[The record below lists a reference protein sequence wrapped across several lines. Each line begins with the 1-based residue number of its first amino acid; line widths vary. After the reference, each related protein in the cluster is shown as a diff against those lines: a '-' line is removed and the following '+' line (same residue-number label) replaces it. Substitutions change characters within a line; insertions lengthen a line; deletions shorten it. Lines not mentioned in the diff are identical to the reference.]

1 MGDQTSSTFD
11 YKSPDSV
18 LPPPYPNHL
27 DSPLILA
34 ETKTTRTKVVT
45 TTTTETTTHLLSLPL
60 WKKRGVVDS
69 QPDAYQQRSDLSSQF
84 SSAAS
89 FKINKALP
97 PTPPIEKDDFNT
109 VALVDPVLSFSIA
122 QPSTIVHPSQSTAA
136 LAHAVLGIG
145 LPHVIPLA
153 STSRLSSEVNSIA
166 FAASPPQSNI
176 RLSPSV
182 RRVKSSQRIGA
193 KGSAGMLAS
202 SDSSR
207 INNERRRSR
216 GLSFGAVSFLS
227 FTSSDGKGKE
237 KEKEEVTQDSLHTS
251 PKPLSRRSSFW
262 TRKKIPP
269 LTNLP
274 TSPTPREA
282 ASPVLPSVSHEY
294 PVCSSLE
301 LNNHLPKSSP
311 PLPEHSTTI
320 HHQRGLSRSRSQKI
334 GLYDDLPSP
343 SHASSSQSANVS
355 HDTQTFPR
363 FSASAPPTQD
373 THSQDKC
380 SEAASSAGSS
390 DHPHSPRRPGQLPR
404 QRAHTNPP
412 LLHRLS
418 LGVFL
423 NQESSP
429 MSTSTCSY
437 SPSVSDSKLKLAGKI
452 PKPLGENESPE
463 LYLLRLRSVVSKAE
477 MAAILASRWDLPS
490 FTHYN

>member
-1 MGDQTSSTFD
+1 MGDQTSSAFD

-18 LPPPYPNHL
+18 PPPYPNHL
-27 DSPLILA
+27 NSPLILA

-45 TTTTETTTHLLSLPL
+45 TTTETTTHLLSLPV
-60 WKKRGVVDS
+60 WKKRGVVNS
-69 QPDAYQQRSDLSSQF
+69 QPDAYQQRSGLSSQF

-97 PTPPIEKDDFNT
+97 PTPPVENDDSNT
-109 VALVDPVLSFSIA
+109 VALVDPVSSFSIA
-122 QPSTIVHPSQSTAA
+122 QPSSIVHPSQSTAA
-136 LAHAVLGIG
+136 LAHAALGIG
-145 LPHVIPLA
+145 LPHVIPLT

-166 FAASPPQSNI
+166 FAASPPQSNV

-182 RRVKSSQRIGA
+182 RRVKSSQRISA
-193 KGSAGMLAS
+193 KGSAGTLAS
-202 SDSSR
+202 SDSSP

-237 KEKEEVTQDSLHTS
+237 KEKEGVTQDSLHTP

-262 TRKKIPP
+262 TRKKILP

-282 ASPVLPSVSHEY
+282 ASPAVSHEH
-294 PVCSSLE
+294 PVRSSLD
-301 LNNHLPKSSP
+301 LPKSSP
-311 PLPEHSTTI
+311 PLPEHSTAV

-334 GLYDDLPSP
+334 GLYDDLPSS

-355 HDTQTFPR
+355 YDTQTFQQ
-363 FSASAPPTQD
+363 FSTSAPPTQY
-373 THSQDKC
+373 THSQNEDSK
-380 SEAASSAGSS
+380 AASLAGSS
-390 DHPHSPRRPGQLPR
+390 DHPHSPRRSGQLPR

-429 MSTSTCSY
+429 LSTPARSY
-437 SPSVSDSKLKLAGKI
+437 SPSVSDSKLKLPGKI
-452 PKPLGENESPE
+452 PKPLGKNESPE

-477 MAAILASRWDLPS
+477 MAAILASR
-490 FTHYN
+490 